1 MKILQIIDG
10 RSCEAIAGFII
21 QQSQALVNLGE
32 EVIILDCANNAKIG
46 QIELDATETAL
57 VSSLSSIAQFPTNIF
72 RFAKL
77 VKRLN
82 PDIVIVHQGE
92 AHFVTAFGIWKSGL
106 KIPLIRFRWD
116 NRPGKGISL
125 LAKIVTNQLTSGI
138 GVPTERARQ
147 YVSRQFKTARIG
159 IFYPG
164 IDTDY
169 YQPITRNLK
178 LAAKY
183 NLTDQGIV
191 VGLIGRLE
199 PIKGHRAFIEAAKLI
214 SLRYPQVRFLIA
226 GDEGSVKIDHLKTLT
241 GKWRITDRFIF
252 IKKVDD
258 IRKVY
263 SLCDIGVIA
272 TIGFEPISR
281 VLLEYM
287 AMRIP
292 VIGTNI
298 NQISDILS
306 DNGLL
311 IPPGDSVAMA
321 QAIGELIDNRE
332 LRINLG
338 RKGLTAVSEY
348 YTIDRLGERS
358 QAFFREMIGGKN

>member
-1 MKILQIIDG
+1 
-10 RSCEAIAGFII
+10 
-21 QQSQALVNLGE
+21 
-32 EVIILDCANNAKIG
+32 
-46 QIELDATETAL
+46 
-57 VSSLSSIAQFPTNIF
+57 
-72 RFAKL
+72 
-77 VKRLN
+77 
-82 PDIVIVHQGE
+82 
-92 AHFVTAFGIWKSGL
+92 
-106 KIPLIRFRWD
+106 
-116 NRPGKGISL
+116 
-125 LAKIVTNQLTSGI
+125 
-138 GVPTERARQ
+138 
-147 YVSRQFKTARIG
+147 
-159 IFYPG
+159 
-164 IDTDY
+164 
-169 YQPITRNLK
+169 
-178 LAAKY
+178 
-183 NLTDQGIV
+183 
-191 VGLIGRLE
+191 LE